1 MAIDSQ
7 VIKELE
13 SRVGVEGQPFVYDI
27 EKGLIRRFTRAIG
40 DPNPLWQDEEYAAK
54 TSYGGIIAPPN
65 FILTLGFDKI
75 LQVFILDS
83 SITVLH
89 GSTEIECH
97 QPVRPGDVITVTPT
111 IKNVRERQGKTGKML
126 FVIFDMVYKNQ
137 RQEPVAVCRQMAIIY

>member
-1 MAIDSQ
+1 MAVDPQ
-7 VIKELE
+7 VIRELE

-40 DPNPLWQDEEYAAK
+40 DPNPLWQDEGYAVKAGYD
-54 TSYGGIIAPPN
+54 SIIAPPN
-65 FILTLGFDKI
+65 FILTLGFGKI
-75 LQVFILDS
+75 LQDLIANPE
-83 SITVLH
+83 ITVLH
-89 GSTEIECH
+89 GSTELESH